1 LSFSGHQNWF
11 DLAMPSAAIEIAGT
25 SAVMLTAKAANK
37 GIDFFSIGNALQSLA
52 NKIRQVRISLA
63 MPIGPLE

>member
-1 LSFSGHQNWF
+1 
-11 DLAMPSAAIEIAGT
+11 MPSAAIEIAGT
-25 SAVMLTAKAANK
+25 SAVMLKAKAANK

-52 NKIRQVRISLA
+52 NKIRHVRISLT